1 MLRLQHGGEIGDD
14 GGTVTAHTR
23 ESSPAFRSERG
34 APEDEVSFLAI
45 ANVLLRHRQLV
56 LGSALLV
63 FALVVGIILLLPRSY
78 TSESSFMP
86 QTRTQSGSLTG
97 LAAQFGFALPLTA
110 TDGGQSPA
118 FYTDLVRSRTILE
131 AVVDSQY
138 EYQGD
143 RGPAK
148 GTLVDFYQSK
158 GKTPALRRDAAI
170 RTLEKDV
177 QATTVQKTGVVNLA
191 VTVRQPALARQI
203 NQQLLDLI
211 NQFNLRTR
219 QSQAGQERRFTERR
233 MDEVRQDLRAAEDR
247 LQQFLQRNRD
257 IRNSPN
263 LTFEADRLQ
272 REVTM
277 QQQVFT
283 TLAQAYEQAKIEE
296 VRDTPVIT
304 VVERP
309 EVPVRPDRRGLIGKG
324 LLALLLGLVLGA
336 GLAFAKSF
344 AANSDR
350 LASSEAAEF
359 AVLRR
364 QAAGELLWPWKPLAQ
379 LLRRRR
385 APNL

>member
-1 MLRLQHGGEIGDD
+1 
-14 GGTVTAHTR
+14 VTAHTR
-23 ESSPAFRSERG
+23 ESTPAFRAERG
-34 APEDEVSFLAI
+34 APEQEVSFLAI

-56 LGSALLV
+56 LGSGLLV
-63 FALVVGIILLLPRSY
+63 FALVVGITLLLPRSY
-78 TSESSFMP
+78 TSRSSFMP
-86 QTRTQSGSLTG
+86 QTRTQAGALTG
-97 LAAQFGFALPLTA
+97 LAAQFGLSLPLSA
-110 TDGGQSPA
+110 GDGGQSPA
-118 FYTDLVRSRTILE
+118 FYADLVKSRSILGG
-131 AVVDSQY
+131 VVDSQF
-138 EYQGD
+138 EYQSD
-143 RGPAK
+143 QGPVK
-148 GTLVDFYQSK
+148 GTLVEFYKSK
-158 GKTPALRRDAAI
+158 GKTPALQRDAAI
-170 RTLEKDV
+170 RKLEEDV
-177 QATTVQKTGVVNLA
+177 EASTVQKTGVVDLA
-191 VTVRQPALARQI
+191 VTVRQPALALQI
-203 NQQLLDLI
+203 NQRLLDLI

-219 QSQAGQERRFTERR
+219 QSQAAQERRFTERR
-233 MDEVRQDLRAAEDR
+233 LAEVRQDLRAAEDR

-257 IRNSPN
+257 IRNSPD
-263 LTFEADRLQ
+263 LTFQADRLQ

-324 LLALLLGLVLGA
+324 LLGLLLGLLLGS

-364 QAAGELLWPWKPLAQ
+364 QAAGELLRPWKPLAQ
-379 LLRRRR
+379 LLGLGRQRGH
-385 APNL
+385 NV

>member
-1 MLRLQHGGEIGDD
+1 
-14 GGTVTAHTR
+14 VTAHTR
-23 ESSPAFRSERG
+23 ESTPAFRAERG
-34 APEDEVSFLAI
+34 GPDEEVSFLAI

-56 LGSALLV
+56 LGTALLV
-63 FALVVGIILLLPRSY
+63 FALVVGIILLLPRTY
-78 TSESSFMP
+78 TARSSFMP
-86 QTRTQSGSLTG
+86 QARTQAGSLSG
-97 LAAQFGFALPLTA
+97 LAAQFGFTLPLSTS
-110 TDGGQSPA
+110 DGGQSPA
-118 FYTDLVRSRTILE
+118 FYADLVKSRTILE
-131 AVVDSQY
+131 GVVDSRL

-143 RGPAK
+143 QGPVK
-148 GTLVDFYQSK
+148 GTLVEFYKSK
-158 GKTPALRRDAAI
+158 GKTPGRRRDAAI
-170 RTLEKDV
+170 RKLSEDIE
-177 QATTVQKTGVVNLA
+177 ASTVQKTGVVNLA
-191 VTVRQPALARQI
+191 VTVRQPGLAFQI
-203 NQQLLDLI
+203 NQRLLDLI

-219 QSQAGQERRFTERR
+219 QSQAGQERRFTELRL
-233 MDEVRQDLRAAEDR
+233 DEVRQDLRAAEDR

-304 VVERP
+304 VVERA

-324 LLALLLGLVLGA
+324 LLALLLGLVIGS

-350 LASSEAAEF
+350 LTSSEATEF

-364 QAAGELLWPWKPLAQ
+364 QAAGELLRPWRPLAQ
-379 LLRRRR
+379 LLRLRRRR
-385 APNL
+385 A

>member
-1 MLRLQHGGEIGDD
+1 
-14 GGTVTAHTR
+14 VTAHTR
-23 ESSPAFRSERG
+23 ESTPAFRAEKGG
-34 APEDEVSFLAI
+34 AEEEVSFLAI
-45 ANVLLRHRQLV
+45 ANVLLRYRRLV
-56 LGSALLV
+56 FGTALLV
-63 FALVVGIILLLPRSY
+63 FALIVGIILLLPRTY
-78 TSESSFMP
+78 TARSTFMP
-86 QTRTQSGSLTG
+86 QSRTQAGSLSG
-97 LAAQFGFALPLTA
+97 IAAQFGFNLPLPT

-118 FYTDLVRSRTILE
+118 FYADLVKSRSILE
-131 AVVDSQY
+131 AIVDSQFV
-138 EYQGD
+138 YQGD
-143 RGPAK
+143 QGPVK
-148 GTLVDFYQSK
+148 GTLVDFYKSK

-170 RTLEKDV
+170 RKLEEDIE
-177 QATTVQKTGVVNLA
+177 ASTVQKTGVVNLT
-191 VTVRQPALARQI
+191 VTVRQPALAFEI
-203 NQQLLDLI
+203 NQRLLDLI

-219 QSQAGQERRFTERR
+219 QSQAAQERRFTERR
-233 MDEVRQDLRAAEDR
+233 LAEVRQDLRAVEDR
-247 LQQFLQRNRD
+247 LQQFLQQNRD

-263 LTFEADRLQ
+263 LTFQGDRLQ

-324 LLALLLGLVLGA
+324 MLALLLGLVLGA

-350 LASSEAAEF
+350 LTSGEAAEF

-364 QAAGELLWPWKPLAQ
+364 QAAGELLRPWKPLAH
-379 LLRRRR
+379 LLGFRRRR
-385 APNL
+385 ASNL